1 MALSMPCVI
10 FLASH
15 VCTLSLMS
23 KLLPRPTPQDTLL
36 HEEMCFRPE
45 SQLHELNEGMYPLD
59 AEAREIAN
67 ESALDLFDGNQIDH
81 DEYAYTIDLNEG
93 SSNVVRHTNS
103 MQVLVSSVEKESRPS
118 KCSSAENHVCPSQE
132 VVLGEE
138 NIWKKM
144 NMIRKIVGYEGRM
157 QASCSDELKALY
169 MFTGV
174 EPPTCSLAEIK
185 EKLHFLM
192 SILGI
197 KSNDA

>member
-1 MALSMPCVI
+1 
-10 FLASH
+10 
-15 VCTLSLMS
+15 
-23 KLLPRPTPQDTLL
+23 
-36 HEEMCFRPE
+36 
-45 SQLHELNEGMYPLD
+45 MYPLD

-103 MQVLVSSVEKESRPS
+103 MQVLVSSVEEESRPS

-174 EPPTCSLAEIK
+174 EPPNLFSR
-185 EKLHFLM
+185 
-192 SILGI
+192 
-197 KSNDA
+197 